1 MAMAAIGADGNVC
14 RVHFSMTPAALLHP
28 AVPSQA
34 VLPFQKINPELQIR
48 SNLDEPAGLDA
59 ALIFGGDGT
68 VHRHLPQLHEH
79 RIPTLVVPTGSGND
93 FAKALRISSMQTALG
108 AWQRFCKR
116 GDNVREID
124 LGVIRST
131 ENETLF
137 CCVASVGLD
146 VEANTLANRMPAW
159 LRKRGGYLLAAVWSI
174 GWWWPVQ
181 VSLLAV
187 EFQSSGIAWLVAV
200 GNAHRYG
207 GGLQIVPQANLY
219 DGLLDV
225 CLVDK
230 MRKIKLLCA
239 VPTVFWGGHT
249 MFKDVRYFRTERMRL
264 ESKSRLEIYADGEPA
279 GHTPA
284 EFSVLSRAL
293 KVIVPV

>member
-1 MAMAAIGADGNVC
+1 M
-14 RVHFSMTPAALLHP
+14 
-28 AVPSQA
+28 
-34 VLPFQKINPELQIR
+34 QIR
-48 SNLDEPAGLDA
+48 SDLNEPTGLDA

-68 VHRHLPQLHEH
+68 VHRHLAQLHQH
-79 RIPTLVVPTGSGND
+79 KVPTLVVPTGSGND
-93 FAKALRISSMQTALG
+93 FAKALGISSMQTALG
-108 AWQRFCKR
+108 AWQRFCER

-124 LGVIRST
+124 LGVIRSA
-131 ENETLF
+131 EKETLF

-146 VEANTLANRMPAW
+146 VAANTLANRMPAW
-159 LRKRGGYLLAAVWSI
+159 LRGRGGYLLAAVWSL
-174 GWWWPVQ
+174 GWGRPVH

-187 EFQSSGIAWLVAV
+187 EFQSSGLAWLVAA

-207 GGLQIVPQANLY
+207 GGLQIVPQARVD

-239 VPTVFWGGHT
+239 IPTVLWGGHT
-249 MFKDVRYFRTERMRL
+249 RFKEVRYFRTGRMRL
-264 ESKSRLEIYADGEPA
+264 ESESRLEIYADGEPA

-284 EFSVLSRAL
+284 EFSVVSRAL